1 MAEASKA
8 PASTQRQ
15 GTGRTSTSRGGVHR
29 CSQAPSVS
37 NGPARCFGLGSGG
50 MLARYREGIRISLPF
65 ALAVLAF
72 GISFGV
78 LARSAGMGTVAPIVF
93 SATTW
98 AGSAQFAVAA
108 IFNSDGAVLSA
119 ITAAILLN
127 SRYLAMSAALAPSLS
142 GGPVRRALHGLA
154 VVDESWALSARGD
167 GSFDPDKLVGVALM
181 LYPSWLLG
189 TAIGAIGGDA
199 IGDPETLGLD
209 AAFPALF
216 LALMITQMRKR
227 EHVIAGVLGGLIAL
241 ALVPLT
247 PAGVPI
253 IAASAAALVG
263 VRGR

>member
-1 MAEASKA
+1 MRLE
-8 PASTQRQ
+8 
-15 GTGRTSTSRGGVHR
+15 
-29 CSQAPSVS
+29 
-37 NGPARCFGLGSGG
+37 
-50 MLARYREGIRISLPF
+50 RYREGMRTSAPF
-65 ALAVLAF
+65 AVAVVAF

-78 LARSAGMGTVAPIVF
+78 LARAAGMGTVAPIVF

-108 IFNSDGAVLSA
+108 ILGSGGAVASA

-127 SRYLAMSAALAPSLS
+127 SRYLAMSAALAPSLAGS
-142 GGPVRRALHGLA
+142 LLSRALHGLA

-167 GSFDPDKLVGVALM
+167 GTFDRDKLVGVALT
-181 LYPSWLLG
+181 LFPAWVLG

-199 IGDPETLGLD
+199 IGDPEALGLD

-216 LALMITQMRKR
+216 LALMVTQLRTR
-227 EHVIAGVLGGLIAL
+227 QHVIAAVLGGGIAL
-241 ALVPLT
+241 VLIPLA